1 MESIYEVFFSQ
12 PHLRITCFT
21 RDNSATS
28 HYADRHNVDRRTAQ
42 GLSFHRLARDPVSI
56 VSNQSAQQC
65 HADCLNIT
73 PHGFLSREANQT
85 RPRA

>member
-1 MESIYEVFFSQ
+1 MESIYEVFSSQ

-21 RDNSATS
+21 RDNSAIS
-28 HYADRHNVDRRTAQ
+28 HYADRHNVERRTAQ
-42 GLSFHRLARDPVSI
+42 GLSHRLARNPVSI
-56 VSNQSAQQC
+56 VSNQSAQQRY
-65 HADCLNIT
+65 ADCLKIT